1 MPVTAAAAAQLT
13 PAETVRLG
21 ARFGLGKSAVLPAD
35 ATVLGLL
42 ADRSV
47 LPAWIPY
54 RVAFSVGDGFIVAGA
69 LAFLWAL
76 SNGKPQQHAMPL
88 AEMSSQT

>member
-1 MPVTAAAAAQLT
+1 
-13 PAETVRLG
+13 
-21 ARFGLGKSAVLPAD
+21 VLPAD

-42 ADRSV
+42 ADRFV

-54 RVAFSVGDGFIVAGA
+54 RAAFSVGDGFIVVGA

-76 SNGKPQQHAMPL
+76 SNGKPQQHPMPL
-88 AEMSSQT
+88 VEMSSQT

>member
-1 MPVTAAAAAQLT
+1 
-13 PAETVRLG
+13 
-21 ARFGLGKSAVLPAD
+21 
-35 ATVLGLL
+35 VLGLL
-42 ADRSV
+42 ADRFV

-88 AEMSSQT
+88 AEISSQT